1 LRFPTVTRILHI
13 IDSLDR
19 SGTASQ
25 LLLVAKGLAEKGFD
39 VHVASLDG
47 GRFGIEE
54 FSAAGMPVT
63 RLNCR
68 WPIDPIA
75 FVRFQRLL
83 FGLRPELVHTWD
95 IDAGVHGRIAARM
108 AGVRRFIA
116 SYHRMDRSL
125 DAWDWF
131 LERRLARFTDRLIAS
146 SRWMFDSCLQHGLPA
161 DKLVLIPPGVPPAR
175 ASDLSREELL
185 RELGLPAGAKLI
197 GVVDRL
203 VPASRVK
210 DLIWAADLLRVLHD
224 NLRLL
229 IIGGGPLRSQLEEYA
244 RMASDLDH
252 IQFLGE
258 RADTWRILPHFD
270 VLWNARENAGPSSAI
285 LQAMAAGV
293 PVVASDSPSNREL
306 VVENETGY
314 LIPPGIRA
322 GRAARARHT
331 DRIFSEEE
339 LTSRLTVASRR
350 RLTNDFSAAAMVF
363 HYNELYTGL

>member
-1 LRFPTVTRILHI
+1 MTRILHI

-25 LLLVAKGLAEKGFD
+25 LLLLAQGLAEKGFD
-39 VHVASLDG
+39 VHVAALDG
-47 GRFGIEE
+47 GRSGVEE
-54 FSAAGMPVT
+54 FSKAGIPVT
-63 RLNCR
+63 RLDCR

-83 FGLRPELVHTWD
+83 FSLRPELVHTWD
-95 IDAGVHGRIAARM
+95 MEAGFHGRISARM
-108 AGVRRFIA
+108 AGVRNFIA
-116 SYHRMDRSL
+116 SYHRIDRSL
-125 DAWDWF
+125 DSWDWF
-131 LERRLARFTDRLIAS
+131 LERRIARFTDRLVVS
-146 SRWMFDSCLQHGLPA
+146 SRWMRDVCIQHGLPA
-161 DKLVLIPPGVPPAR
+161 DKLVLIPAGVPSAR
-175 ASDLSREELL
+175 GSDLSCEELL
-185 RELGLPAGAKLI
+185 RELRLPVDAKLI

-229 IIGGGPLRSQLEEYA
+229 IIGDGPLRPQLKEYA

-258 RADTWRILPHFD
+258 RADTWRILPHLD
-270 VLWNARENAGPSSAI
+270 VLWDASENAGPSSAI

-293 PVVASDSPSNREL
+293 PVVASDTPSNREL

-322 GRAARARHT
+322 GRAARARLT
-331 DRIFSEEE
+331 DRI
-339 LTSRLTVASRR
+339 LNDAGLVNRLSRGAQKRATEQ
-350 RLTNDFSAAAMVF
+350 FSADQF
-363 HYNELYTGL
+363 SRNYLDLYAKYTHGR